1 LTTGVR
7 FWRAEAYYSENVKTA
22 KPLRALAPGAAWNE
36 ALRRSLAICIAGFF
50 LPNLLAE
57 FGAIPQLDQSFHFLP
72 GVCGTAGA
80 FLASLAL
87 FMGYYHRKL
96 IQSAAFAVCAAI
108 LPYLATWFWFRL
120 AHPSDSAGM
129 LQLCGPTAIAA
140 IVGYGFL
147 IWWHAGQS
155 RLTIESLSTQL
166 NDDDYGMPASR
177 WQQLIVRA
185 STAIG
190 FILVLLAL
198 LSALHT
204 RN

>member
-1 LTTGVR
+1 M
-7 FWRAEAYYSENVKTA
+7 KTA
-22 KPLRALAPGAAWNE
+22 QPLRDLAPGAAWNE
-36 ALRRSLAICIAGFF
+36 AKRRSLAICIAGFF

-57 FGAIPQLDQSFHFLP
+57 FGAVPQLHESFHFLP

-108 LPYLATWFWFRL
+108 LPYLATWFWLRL
-120 AHPSDSAGM
+120 TRPSNSAGM

-147 IWWHAGQS
+147 IRWHAGQS
-155 RLTIESLSTQL
+155 RLTIESLTIQL

-177 WQQLIVRA
+177 WQQLIVRT

-190 FILVLLAL
+190 FILALLIL

>member
-1 LTTGVR
+1 MSAR
-7 FWRAEAYYSENVKTA
+7 FWRAEAYYSEDVKTA
-22 KPLRALAPGAAWNE
+22 QPLRDLAPGAAWNE

-57 FGAIPQLDQSFHFLP
+57 FGAVPQLHQSVHFLP

-96 IQSAAFAVCAAI
+96 IQSAAFAVGATI
-108 LPYLATWFWFRL
+108 LPYLATLFWFRL
-120 AHPSDSAGM
+120 RHPSSQAGM
-129 LQLCGPTAIAA
+129 LELCGPTAIAA

-155 RLTIESLSTQL
+155 RLTIGSLSTQL
-166 NDDDYGMPASR
+166 NEDDYGMPASR
-177 WQQLIVRA
+177 WEQLIVRA
-185 STAIG
+185 STTIG
-190 FILVLLAL
+190 FILMLLVL

-204 RN
+204 QN

>member
-1 LTTGVR
+1 M
-7 FWRAEAYYSENVKTA
+7 KTA
-22 KPLRALAPGAAWNE
+22 KPLYDLAPGAAWNE

-57 FGAIPQLDQSFHFLP
+57 FGAIPQLHQSFHFLP
-72 GVCGTAGA
+72 GVCGIARA

-147 IWWHAGQS
+147 IWWRSLRSNSAKRPPARLHRRAGHGTRTLRFQ
-155 RLTIESLSTQL
+155 RVA
-166 NDDDYGMPASR
+166 G
-177 WQQLIVRA
+177 
-185 STAIG
+185 
-190 FILVLLAL
+190 
-198 LSALHT
+198 SALSNGFAT
-204 RN
+204 E